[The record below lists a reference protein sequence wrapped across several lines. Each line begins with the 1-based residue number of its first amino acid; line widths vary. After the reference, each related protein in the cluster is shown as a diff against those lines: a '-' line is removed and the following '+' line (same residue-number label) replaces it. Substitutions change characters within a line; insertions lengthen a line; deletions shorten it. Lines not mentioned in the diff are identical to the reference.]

1 MEPLV
6 RQRGFTLVELV
17 LAMALLGVM
26 LLLLYAGLSFALRGW
41 DAAGASGQ
49 VTADRRL
56 GESFLRREVME
67 LFPMRWKDP
76 MAYRIAFSGEP
87 QRMRFVSSR
96 APGASQGGLSLVSV
110 QVESDPRT
118 RTRNLVMRRAMPDDD
133 AKDFS
138 PLDRAGEPSVLVEDV
153 ASVSF
158 SYFGAQSDFATPR
171 WEDSWDYQRLPY
183 LVRLRMKAGDGSPL
197 PEIVMR
203 VVLGEEAGCLENT
216 FQRACRARR
225 PT

>member
-1 MEPLV
+1 M

-26 LLLLYAGLSFALRGW
+26 LLLLYSGLSFALRGW

-49 VTADRRL
+49 ATADRRL
-56 GESFLRREVME
+56 GENFLRREVME

-76 MAYRIAFSGEP
+76 MVYKIAFSGEP

-96 APGASQGGLSLVSV
+96 APGLAQGGLSLVGV
-110 QVESDPRT
+110 AVEGDPRT
-118 RTRNLVMRRAMPDDD
+118 HTRGLVMRRAMPDDE
-133 AKDFS
+133 ANDFS
-138 PLDRAGEPSVLVEDV
+138 PLDRAGEPSVLVANV
-153 ASVSF
+153 SSVSF

-171 WEDSWDYQRLPY
+171 WEDSWDYQRLPL
-183 LVRLRMKAGDGSPL
+183 LVRLRMKAADGSPL
-197 PEIVMR
+197 PEIVVR
-203 VVLGEEAGCLENT
+203 VVLGEEAGCLENA

-225 PT
+225 PS